1 MENKPNYVLEM
12 KELINS
18 EEHALLEKSKI
29 YCTYESITSKIRSKL
44 ESTSMSFI
52 EIGYLLKKVKESELY
67 KVYECN
73 NIYEYAKENFGL
85 GETTTKNFI
94 NCFDKYGQ
102 VINEFSID
110 SCFIKIKDEYI
121 NYNYSQLV
129 ELLSVPE
136 GDIEEFDYNLSVR
149 EIKQLKAKI
158 NLDLDIKNILA
169 DLKLFAEEILKDLST
184 KKIKNKIEDEIF
196 EFKVINYKI
205 GKSSSK
211 YETYYCNIE
220 LKANV
225 LFTCADFKINVP
237 FVFYK
242 YISDNTENKS
252 NYIINI
258 PSSNHYNTNCKK
270 DDYLKTLKEYLFS
283 CKEFKKH
290 FALDYNVKEDNNFGK
305 MIIYDEYLELL
316 KKCTYCNRL
325 NELQFIVDYI
335 KNKFENNSKTDYQL
349 KYQLD
354 HQWDDDPKVYLT
366 KKNYFQIKTYGI
378 YFEQFIG
385 LDSEGREITKQHELT
400 FLELI
405 NCILSPEER
414 ENNYI
419 YKILFGQMFDYE
431 KELEIAEEENE
442 KFNFDNLEELE

>member
-1 MENKPNYVLEM
+1 MENKQNYTLEM
-12 KELINS
+12 KELVNS
-18 EEHALLEKSKI
+18 EEHSLLEKSKI

-73 NIYEYAKENFGL
+73 SIYEYAKENFGL

-94 NCFDKYGQ
+94 NCFDKYGI

-110 SCFIKIKDEYI
+110 SCFIKIKDEYS

-149 EIKQLKAKI
+149 EIKELKAKI

-169 DLKLFAEEILKDLST
+169 DLKVFAEVILNDLMT
-184 KKIKNKIEDEIF
+184 KEIKNKFENQTF
-196 EFKVINYKI
+196 EFRVVNYKI
-205 GKSSSK
+205 GKSNSK
-211 YETYYCNIE
+211 YETYCCDID

-225 LFTCADFKINVP
+225 LFICKDFKINVP
-237 FVFYK
+237 FIFNK
-242 YISDNTENKS
+242 FIDRNTENKN

-258 PSSNHYNTNCKK
+258 PSSSYYSKNCTK
-270 DDYLKTLKEYLFS
+270 DDYLKNLKEYLFS
-283 CKEFKKH
+283 CKEFNKH
-290 FALDYNVKEDNNFGK
+290 FALDYSIKEDNNFGK
-305 MIIYDEYLELL
+305 MITYDEYLELI
-316 KKCTYCNRL
+316 KKSSYGNRL
-325 NELQFIVDYI
+325 NELQFIVDFI
-335 KNKFENNSKTDYQL
+335 KNKFEKNSKTEYKL

-354 HQWDDDPKVYLT
+354 HEYDDDPKIYLT

-385 LDSEGREITKQHELT
+385 YDSEGKVKTNDYELT
-400 FLELI
+400 FLELM
-405 NCILSPEER
+405 NCILFPEER

-419 YKILFGQMFDYE
+419 YKILFGQTFDYE
-431 KELEIAEEENE
+431 RELEIAEEENE
-442 KFNFDNLEELE
+442 KFNVDNLEEIY